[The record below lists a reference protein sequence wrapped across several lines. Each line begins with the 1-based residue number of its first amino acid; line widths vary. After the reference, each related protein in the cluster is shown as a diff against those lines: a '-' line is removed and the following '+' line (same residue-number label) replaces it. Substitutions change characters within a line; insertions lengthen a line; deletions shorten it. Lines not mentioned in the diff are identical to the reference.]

1 MYKFAFTS
9 GDINGIGPEIVIK
22 SLNKLYKNSRN
33 KFIFICPRN
42 VFESA
47 IKKNKPSFNFK
58 IIKETNRLSD
68 EDIFILNIGNFS
80 QEIGKP
86 TEHSGRASFLAVQ
99 TAYELAKNKTVD
111 GIITAPISKTAL
123 KMSGVNFPGH
133 TEMLAQWCGQ
143 KNFVMMFLSKK
154 MNAALLT
161 IHEPMALAAKHISK
175 ELILKKMMV
184 IEDALIKDLKI
195 RSPKIA
201 VLGLNPH
208 AGEAGLIGNEE
219 LEAIKPAIEE
229 FKGDSI
235 ISGPYSPDAF
245 FGSGMYKNFDLI
257 IGMYH
262 DQALIPFKMLNFNTG
277 VNYTAGLPVVRT
289 SPDHGTAYDI
299 AGKNTADPSSIIQ
312 AFYYAEKIVRNRKR
326 YAGKKK

>member
-22 SLNKLYKNSRN
+22 SLNKLHKNSRN

-47 IKKNKPSFNFK
+47 IKKNKPSFNFE

-68 EDIFILNIGNFS
+68 EHDVFVLNIGNFP

-86 TEHSGRASFLAVQ
+86 TEHSGRASFLAIQ

-161 IHEPMALAAKHISK
+161 IHEPVALAVKHISK

-184 IEDALIKDLKI
+184 IEDALINDLKI
-195 RSPKIA
+195 KSPKIA

-229 FKGDSI
+229 FKGNSI

-245 FGSGMYKNFDLI
+245 FGSGMYKNFDLVL
-257 IGMYH
+257 GMYH

-277 VNYTAGLPVVRT
+277 VNFTAGLPVVRT
-289 SPDHGTAYDI
+289 SPDHGTAYGI

-312 AFYYAEKIVRNRKR
+312 AFYYAGKIVRNRKQ
-326 YAGKKK
+326 YAVK

>member
-1 MYKFAFTS
+1 
-9 GDINGIGPEIVIK
+9 
-22 SLNKLYKNSRN
+22 L
-33 KFIFICPRN
+33 
-42 VFESA
+42 A
-47 IKKNKPSFNFK
+47 I
-58 IIKETNRLSD
+58 
-68 EDIFILNIGNFS
+68 
-80 QEIGKP
+80 
-86 TEHSGRASFLAVQ
+86 Q
-99 TAYELAKNKTVD
+99 TAYELAKNKTID

-161 IHEPMALAAKHISK
+161 IHEPVALAAKHISK

-184 IEDALIKDLKI
+184 IEDALINDLKI

-219 LEAIKPAIEE
+219 LEAIKPAMEE

-257 IGMYH
+257 LGMYH

-289 SPDHGTAYDI
+289 SPDHGTAYGI
-299 AGKNTADPSSIIQ
+299 AGKNSADPSSIIQ
-312 AFYYAEKIVRNRKR
+312 AFYYAGKIVRNRKR
-326 YAGKKK
+326 YAVKKK

>member
-1 MYKFAFTS
+1 
-9 GDINGIGPEIVIK
+9 
-22 SLNKLYKNSRN
+22 
-33 KFIFICPRN
+33 
-42 VFESA
+42 
-47 IKKNKPSFNFK
+47 
-58 IIKETNRLSD
+58 
-68 EDIFILNIGNFS
+68 
-80 QEIGKP
+80 
-86 TEHSGRASFLAVQ
+86 
-99 TAYELAKNKTVD
+99 
-111 GIITAPISKTAL
+111 
-123 KMSGVNFPGH
+123 
-133 TEMLAQWCGQ
+133 
-143 KNFVMMFLSKK
+143 

-161 IHEPMALAAKHISK
+161 IHEPMALAARHISK
-175 ELILKKMMV
+175 DLILKKMMV
-184 IEDALIKDLKI
+184 IEDALINDLKI

-208 AGEAGLIGNEE
+208 AGEAGLMGNEE

-257 IGMYH
+257 LGMYH

-289 SPDHGTAYDI
+289 SPDHGTAYGI

-312 AFYYAEKIVRNRKR
+312 AFYYAGKIIRNRKR
-326 YAGKKK
+326 YAVKKK